1 MACSRPGGLPAN
13 LQGLWNEDVQAP
25 WNADFHA
32 NINLQMN
39 YWPAEVCNLAEC
51 HLPLVDLMDRLVA
64 PGAETARRQYGA
76 RGWVVHHLTDAWGF
90 TVPADGLIGIWPMG
104 AAWLCQHP
112 MEHYRFSGDKEFLAR
127 RAYPLMKG
135 AARFMLDF
143 LVEAPPGTPVAG
155 RLVTAPAHSPENAFR
170 VADGKTGVLTYAP
183 AMDLEIIHDLFTN
196 CIEAIDVLGPDGR
209 FDAPFR
215 AELVSALGRLA
226 PLRVSKR
233 FGGIQEWVADYDETE
248 PQHRH
253 ISPVFAFYPGRQI
266 TLRATPAMT
275 EAIRKT
281 LLRRGDANSAWSMA
295 WRMNAWARLE
305 DGDHAYAL
313 LKLIL
318 AGPTQSNLLD
328 ADDSLLVDANFG
340 ATAGIAEMLLQSHA
354 GEISLLPA
362 LPRAW
367 TNGHV
372 EGLRARGG
380 LEVAI
385 TWRDGRATAAVL
397 KSALAGRHAIRV
409 PSGQRI
415 ARILSAQG
423 DALPLQS
430 GPQGTVLLETVP
442 GATYHLE
449 FAGP

>member
-39 YWPAEVCNLAEC
+39 YWPAKVCNLAEC

-196 CIEAIDVLGPDGR
+196 CIEAINVLGPDGR

-226 PLRVSKR
+226 PCGSASVS
-233 FGGIQEWVADYDETE
+233 G
-248 PQHRH
+248 
-253 ISPVFAFYPGRQI
+253 AFRNGWPTTTRRSRSTGTSRPSS
-266 TLRATPAMT
+266 RS
-275 EAIRKT
+275 IR
-281 LLRRGDANSAWSMA
+281 
-295 WRMNAWARLE
+295 
-305 DGDHAYAL
+305 
-313 LKLIL
+313 
-318 AGPTQSNLLD
+318 
-328 ADDSLLVDANFG
+328 
-340 ATAGIAEMLLQSHA
+340 
-354 GEISLLPA
+354 
-362 LPRAW
+362 
-367 TNGHV
+367 
-372 EGLRARGG
+372 
-380 LEVAI
+380 
-385 TWRDGRATAAVL
+385 
-397 KSALAGRHAIRV
+397 AGRSR
-409 PSGQRI
+409 
-415 ARILSAQG
+415 
-423 DALPLQS
+423 S
-430 GPQGTVLLETVP
+430 GPHP
-442 GATYHLE
+442 
-449 FAGP
+449 P

>member
-1 MACSRPGGLPAN
+1 
-13 LQGLWNEDVQAP
+13 
-25 WNADFHA
+25 
-32 NINLQMN
+32 
-39 YWPAEVCNLAEC
+39 
-51 HLPLVDLMDRLVA
+51 
-64 PGAETARRQYGA
+64 
-76 RGWVVHHLTDAWGF
+76 
-90 TVPADGLIGIWPMG
+90 
-104 AAWLCQHP
+104 
-112 MEHYRFSGDKEFLAR
+112 
-127 RAYPLMKG
+127 
-135 AARFMLDF
+135 
-143 LVEAPPGTPVAG
+143 
-155 RLVTAPAHSPENAFR
+155 
-170 VADGKTGVLTYAP
+170 
-183 AMDLEIIHDLFTN
+183 
-196 CIEAIDVLGPDGR
+196 
-209 FDAPFR
+209 
-215 AELVSALGRLA
+215 
-226 PLRVSKR
+226 
-233 FGGIQEWVADYDETE
+233 
-248 PQHRH
+248 
-253 ISPVFAFYPGRQI
+253 
-266 TLRATPAMT
+266 MT

-409 PSGQRI
+409 PNGQHI

-430 GPQGTVLLETVP
+430 GPQGTVLLDTLP
-442 GATYHLE
+442 ARTYRIE
-449 FAGP
+449 FGP